1 MKLDSLSKRA
11 DDLRSLGLSASLMRS
26 GEYSASELKLGGYS
40 LNALQEAGYNPEE
53 ILHGIS
59 IKIKGA
65 DWTPVLMENIHL
77 THHGM
82 VLVVFD
88 YQTDGIY

>member
-65 DWTPVLMENIHL
+65 DWSADEEYP
-77 THHGM
+77 
-82 VLVVFD
+82 FD
-88 YQTDGIY
+88 SSWNGAGCFR